1 MGSLLA
7 VMLVTQA
14 DQSSP
19 SLAFAWPPRPQPT
32 PRLDR
37 PVYKREQSQICGSDP
52 NLYSGKKHA
61 HGAQPA
67 HDRDHHV
74 HGNRFVR
81 GFQESDHW
89 DGHYGESSSDETSS
103 RAFKQPNSRR
113 ILSSSSSGLPQP
125 SRHEHSDFEDEDDSS
140 IFPGLFYE
148 SHHSDSVR
156 HSAKKSAKQSSL
168 PRKRSSYLGFEP
180 DEWADMLTPRIHGSQ
195 NLSSNTPTGMA
206 SGRKL
211 ELVIDA
217 LAIIAHPVLVNQK
230 PTTQPNPERSMERG
244 RTRTRSGEKGMSG
257 SPPDSPKKTSSSQS
271 PFLKAAPPNKISA
284 SRTSSSDP
292 PIPANDGLDLNTLD
306 LNDGPSAQP
315 PNSSSSPC
323 KPPLPAPISQLT
335 RMMTPSITPVDHP
348 SSTSARLFLHPR
360 SSASTRSNS
369 SPSPVALPARFN
381 IRDRYNPIPYSP
393 MCGIPTTAPIVTIG
407 ETRQANE
414 LPSIQSTHLVPLQS
428 FTLALIIDTPPA
440 SHLSQHLEV
449 YYRDVVLK
457 LTAAL
462 KHLERESSYL
472 TREVQLIMHKL
483 SERRATYSGRSASQ
497 KKQPEIE
504 DMMEFVEQSSDFA
517 RALARIFDDLKT
529 LGSTSITLDHQ
540 LDLDLLLHREL
551 LDSNAVVPEDW
562 LLANSVKNPSPE
574 SGDQDRFAHLESWKS
589 LLLLDDP
596 QVLIEQTA
604 PGSLLRDFI
613 AIIKPALTL
622 SEYKFLLDTDS
633 NTIAEM
639 TDHLL
644 YWRKAKLTDMITLR
658 NSYQLTC
665 PPQTTELSANSPD
678 RLPISHPQQEF
689 SATFPNLPHL
699 VMILSLISQ
708 RSRQPFSTILPVLD
722 PSLEKSESMAV
733 LVWLLKRDLLLRER
747 THVRIKIDRQT
758 KMKVALWEQEQ
769 MQQKGSDGYN
779 DGIDEQSSLSPG
791 SQTRNGANPSS
802 TQAVQAA
809 QTVQVSS
816 SLPADS
822 RYQPHTAS
830 SLKNA
835 SHTISDTNSLESA
848 TSPQQEGMPSD
859 QPIMSATIHHPSSM
873 PDGLGRHY
881 RFSQSLQPSSL
892 TSIASSEDFSRD
904 PRRRLRQQSVQS
916 DFSVLSETN
925 PREGS
930 DANTPDGLIL
940 LAHKVDSLADSI
952 IGEPGQATA
961 LEQKW
966 LDEICAEKT
975 DAEIRAFNSAFRYFN
990 GRYALEEIVS
1000 RSGLSRKALNEVLN
1014 EFKPNLILLI
1024 HP

>member
-1 MGSLLA
+1 MSSLLA

-37 PVYKREQSQICGSDP
+37 PVYKQEQSRICGSDP
-52 NLYSGKKHA
+52 SLYSGKKHA
-61 HGAQPA
+61 HGTHSAD
-67 HDRDHHV
+67 DRDH

-81 GFQESDHW
+81 AFQESDLW

-103 RAFKQPNSRR
+103 RAFKQPTSRR
-113 ILSSSSSGLPQP
+113 VLSSSSAGLPIP
-125 SRHEHSDFEDEDDSS
+125 SRHEPSDFDDEDENPL
-140 IFPGLFYE
+140 FPGLLYD

-156 HSAKKSAKQSSL
+156 LSAKKSTKPSSSL
-168 PRKRSSYLGFEP
+168 PRGRSSYLGFGP

-195 NLSSNTPTGMA
+195 HLSFNTPKGMV

-217 LAIIAHPVLVNQK
+217 LAIIGHPVLVNQK
-230 PTTQPNPERSMERG
+230 PTTSHTNPERSMERG
-244 RTRTRSGEKGMSG
+244 RTRTRSGEKDVTS
-257 SPPDSPKKTSSSQS
+257 SPPDSPKKSSSSQS
-271 PFLKAAPPNKISA
+271 PFLNPTLPNQTSAPLPS
-284 SRTSSSDP
+284 SSSSSDP
-292 PIPANDGLDLNTLD
+292 TISTNDGLVLSTLD
-306 LNDGPSAQP
+306 LNDPPATL

-335 RMMTPSITPVDHP
+335 RMMTPSITPLDTSSA
-348 SSTSARLFLHPR
+348 SSTKTRVFLHPR
-360 SSASTRSNS
+360 SSTRSSS
-369 SPSPVALPARFN
+369 SPSPVTLPARFN

-393 MCGIPTTAPIVTIG
+393 MCGFLTTAPTVTVD
-407 ETRQANE
+407 ETQQANVI
-414 LPSIQSTHLVPLQS
+414 PPARSTQLVPLQS

-472 TREVQLIMHKL
+472 TREVQLIMRKL
-483 SERRATYSGRSASQ
+483 SERRSSYSSRSASQ

-504 DMMEFVEQSSDFA
+504 DCMEFVEQSSDLT
-517 RALARIFDDLKT
+517 RALARIFEDLKT

-551 LDSNAVVPEDW
+551 LDSNSVPENW
-562 LLANSVKNPSPE
+562 LLANSVKTPSPE
-574 SGDQDRFAHLESWKS
+574 TGDQDRFAHLESWKS
-589 LLLLDDP
+589 LLLLEDP

-665 PPQTTELSANSPD
+665 PAQTEPSAISPD
-678 RLPISHPQQEF
+678 RLPISELQQEF

-699 VMILSLISQ
+699 VMILSSISQ
-708 RSRQPFSTILPVLD
+708 RSRQPFSSILPHLA
-722 PSLEKSESMAV
+722 PNLEKSESMAV

-758 KMKVALWEQEQ
+758 KMNVALWEQEQ
-769 MQQKGSDGYN
+769 KQQKGSEDYN
-779 DGIDEQSSLSPG
+779 EEIDEQSSLSPG
-791 SQTRNGANPSS
+791 SQTRNRVHPSN
-802 TQAVQAA
+802 TQ
-809 QTVQVSS
+809 TTPQVST
-816 SLPADS
+816 SLPTDS
-822 RYQPHTAS
+822 RYQPLSGSAS
-830 SLKNA
+830 KQMS
-835 SHTISDTNSLESA
+835 SDVNRPESV
-848 TSPQQEGMPSD
+848 SMQSVPQEGMISERPS
-859 QPIMSATIHHPSSM
+859 TTRNLSSVSE
-873 PDGLGRHY
+873 G
-881 RFSQSLQPSSL
+881 QSRNSRLIQSVQPSSL
-892 TSIASSEDFSRD
+892 SSITSSDEFGRED
-904 PRRRLRQQSVQS
+904 RRRLRQQSVQS
-916 DFSVLSETN
+916 DFSTLSESH
-925 PREGS
+925 PREIGS
-930 DANTPDGLIL
+930 DGTAPTGLIL
-940 LAHKVDSLADSI
+940 LPHKVDLLADSI
-952 IGEPGQATA
+952 IGHPGQATA
-961 LEQKW
+961 IEQKW
-966 LDEICAEKT
+966 LDEICADKT
-975 DAEIRAFNSAFRYFN
+975 DAQIRAFNSAFRYFN

-1014 EFKPNLILLI
+1014 EFKANLILLI

>member
-1 MGSLLA
+1 MSSLLA

-37 PVYKREQSQICGSDP
+37 PVYKQEQSRICGSDP
-52 NLYSGKKHA
+52 SLYSGKKHA
-61 HGAQPA
+61 HGA
-67 HDRDHHV
+67 HWTDHRDH

-81 GFQESDHW
+81 GVQESDLW
-89 DGHYGESSSDETSS
+89 DGHYGESSSDEASP
-103 RAFKQPNSRR
+103 RAFKQPISRR
-113 ILSSSSSGLPQP
+113 IISSSSSGLPKP
-125 SRHEHSDFEDEDDSS
+125 SRHEPNDFDDEDDDSR
-140 IFPGLFYE
+140 FPGLFYE

-156 HSAKKSAKQSSL
+156 LSAKKSNKQSS
-168 PRKRSSYLGFEP
+168 PRRRTSYLGFEP
-180 DEWADMLTPRIHGSQ
+180 DEWADMLTPRIHGAQ
-195 NLSSNTPTGMA
+195 HLNTPKGMA

-230 PTTQPNPERSMERG
+230 PTMSQTNPERSMERG
-244 RTRTRSGEKGMSG
+244 RTRTRSGEKGMQS
-257 SPPDSPKKTSSSQS
+257 SPPVSPNKPNSQS
-271 PFLKAAPPNKISA
+271 PFLKPALPTHTSAP
-284 SRTSSSDP
+284 RTSSAEP
-292 PIPANDGLDLNTLD
+292 PLSTTDEIDLNTLD
-306 LNDGPSAQP
+306 LNDPPLATL

-335 RMMTPSITPVDHP
+335 RMMTPSITPVDT
-348 SSTSARLFLHPR
+348 STRVFLHPR

-393 MCGIPTTAPIVTIG
+393 MCGFLTAAPTARHDERQQPN
-407 ETRQANE
+407 ET
-414 LPSIQSTHLVPLQS
+414 LPARSAQLAPLQS

-472 TREVQLIMHKL
+472 TREVQLIMRKL
-483 SERRATYSGRSASQ
+483 SERRSSYSSRSNSQ
-497 KKQPEIE
+497 KRQPEIE
-504 DMMEFVEQSSDFA
+504 DMMEFVEQSSDLA
-517 RALARIFDDLKT
+517 RALARTFDDLKT

-551 LDSNAVVPEDW
+551 LDSNTVPENW
-562 LLANSVKNPSPE
+562 LLANSVKTPSPE
-574 SGDQDRFAHLESWKS
+574 TGDQDRFAHLESWKS
-589 LLLLDDP
+589 LLLLEDP

-633 NTIAEM
+633 STIAEM

-665 PPQTTELSANSPD
+665 PPQTDPSAISPD
-678 RLPISHPQQEF
+678 RLPISRLQHEF
-689 SATFPNLPHL
+689 SSTFPNLPHL

-708 RSRQPFSTILPVLD
+708 RSRQPFSSILPMLA
-722 PSLEKSESMAV
+722 PNLEKSESMAV

-747 THVRIKIDRQT
+747 THVRIKIDRET

-769 MQQKGSDGYN
+769 KQQKGSEEYN
-779 DGIDEQSSLSPG
+779 EEIDEQSSLSPG
-791 SQTRNGANPSS
+791 SQTRNRAHPSS
-802 TQAVQAA
+802 SQTAQA
-809 QTVQVSS
+809 SS
-816 SLPADS
+816 SLPSDS
-822 RYQPHTAS
+822 RYQPLSESGSKRTTSEANRAES
-830 SLKNA
+830 M
-835 SHTISDTNSLESA
+835 TIQ
-848 TSPQQEGMPSD
+848 SPQPQGMTSERSLTT
-859 QPIMSATIHHPSSM
+859 QQPSSV
-873 PDGLGRHY
+873 PDGLSRHS
-881 RFSQSLQPSSL
+881 RLTQSLQPRSL
-892 TSIASSEDFSRD
+892 TSIASSDDFGREH
-904 PRRRLRQQSVQS
+904 RRRLRQQSVQS
-916 DFSVLSETN
+916 DFSALSE
-925 PREGS
+925 PHARDQGS
-930 DANTPDGLIL
+930 DGTAPAGLIL
-940 LAHKVDSLADSI
+940 LPHKVDLLADSI

-975 DAEIRAFNSAFRYFN
+975 DAQIRAFNSAFRYFN